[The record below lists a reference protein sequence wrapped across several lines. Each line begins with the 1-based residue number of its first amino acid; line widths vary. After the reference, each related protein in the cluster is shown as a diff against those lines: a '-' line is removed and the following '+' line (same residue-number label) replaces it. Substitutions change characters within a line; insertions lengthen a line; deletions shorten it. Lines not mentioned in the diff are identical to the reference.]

1 MTIERTILLFLSDD
15 NDLEEIEAIRRKHD
29 PLFGLI
35 SPHITLVF
43 PFVSQVS
50 NEGLKKHIEINIG
63 NMNPFYITL
72 NPIVTNT
79 DEYLFLLIE
88 EGKEKILELHNKLY
102 TDFLQPFLHKEI
114 PYLPH
119 VTVGRKNDKEMA
131 IRVIKGL
138 PPLRDTMGFTID
150 KITVES
156 IGENGESIIEFEV
169 PLTTK

>member
-1 MTIERTILLFLSDD
+1 MERTILLFLDD

-35 SPHITLVF
+35 PPHITLVF
-43 PFVSQVS
+43 PFMSEVS
-50 NEGLKKHIEINIG
+50 NDCLKKHIKTKVS
-63 NMNPFYITL
+63 NMSPFYISL
-72 NPIVTNT
+72 NPIVTNA

-88 EGKEKILELHNKLY
+88 EGKENIIELHNKLY

-131 IRVIKGL
+131 LRVIKDL
-138 PPLRDTMGFTID
+138 PPLRDTLGFTID

-156 IGENGESIIEFEV
+156 IGENGDSIIEFEV
-169 PLTTK
+169 QLATE